1 MKTRF
6 TCHLQGWS
14 QRRNPLPA
22 GFTLLEMFLLVA
34 LIGLFTGIAIN
45 LVGTGFPG
53 TLRSAKLEADVQ
65 KLNQL
70 VALYL
75 ADGGTLNGVTSEQ
88 AVLDLLK
95 RARPTSETR
104 INLGVNSGRFI
115 DVRLRVRTGSGGMA
129 SGQAHRAKW
138 NTGTK
143 RFDLITS
150 GSGVDEFY
158 LDEALSAASFPLDS
172 RSKSVKRL
180 NSNNGWVWGDNAS
193 NPTVAYGT
201 PATAAMTGSPAS
213 FDPSADLPVGDP
225 GGGSSGSGSGGGG
238 GGGSE
243 VINPTT
249 HLPTPVISPAGG
261 SFAHSL
267 FPTTATISSNNA
279 PATGSSLV
287 YRINGG
293 AWQTYSSSISL
304 SSGQRIEAKNVSTS
318 PLLYTDSASTT
329 QSYYRYVSGFT
340 GSGSGNW
347 TNITGESTLVYG
359 VASDGS
365 STTLT
370 HGDPNGITPG
380 GEPFPTG
387 SPNVL
392 SFANLPFSAVAANQ
406 SFTLGNLTFINGT
419 TYNLSEATAATL
431 QVQLNFTDP
440 ALSRVVDV
448 NVKLVSTDH
457 VDGDR
462 LASADTV
469 ELVNPSPVSITID
482 GVTYT
487 LQLSWVTL
495 DPGAG
500 VVQGNK
506 LLVFEGASAT
516 AQLRAKL
523 VPNR

>member
-6 TCHLQGWS
+6 TFCFQGWP
-14 QRRNPLPA
+14 QRRDSLSA

-75 ADGGTLNGVTSEQ
+75 ADGGALNGVNSEQ
-88 AVLDLLK
+88 AVLDHLK

-104 INLGVNSGRFI
+104 TNLGVNSGRFI
-115 DVRLRVRTGSGGMA
+115 DVRLRVRTGNGRMPGGQ
-129 SGQAHRAKW
+129 SHRARW
-138 NTGTK
+138 NTSTK

-158 LDEALSAASFPLDS
+158 LDESLSAASFPLDT
-172 RSKSVKRL
+172 RAKSIKAL
-180 NSNNGWVWGDNAS
+180 NSGNGWVWGDNAS
-193 NPTVAYGT
+193 NPTVAYGA
-201 PATAAMTGSPAS
+201 PATASMTGSPVS
-213 FDPSADLPVGDP
+213 FDPSADVPTGNP
-225 GGGSSGSGSGGGG
+225 GGGSGGSGSGGGG
-238 GGGSE
+238 GGEE
-243 VINPTT
+243 VTPTT
-249 HLPTPVISPAGG
+249 SQLPTPIITPSGG
-261 SFAHSL
+261 TFAYAL
-267 FPTTATISSNNA
+267 FPTTATISGNNA

-304 SSGQRIEAKNVSTS
+304 SSGQRIEAKNISTS
-318 PLLYTDSASTT
+318 PLLYTDSSSTT

-340 GSGSGNW
+340 GSSSSNW
-347 TNITGESTLVYG
+347 TNVTGDSTLVYG
-359 VASDGS
+359 ITGDGTT
-365 STTLT
+365 TTLT
-370 HGDPNGITPG
+370 HGDPNGTTPG
-380 GEPFPTG
+380 GEAFPTG

-392 SFANLPFSAVAANQ
+392 SFTNKPFSAIQSNQ

-419 TYNLSEATAATL
+419 TYNLSEATNATL
-431 QVQLNFTDP
+431 QVQLNFSDP
-440 ALSRVVDV
+440 ALSKVVDV
-448 NVKLVSTDH
+448 NLKLVSTDH

-469 ELVNPSPVSITID
+469 ELVNPSPVTVTID

>member
-1 MKTRF
+1 M
-6 TCHLQGWS
+6 
-14 QRRNPLPA
+14 
-22 GFTLLEMFLLVA
+22 EMFLLVA
-34 LIGLFTGIAIN
+34 IIGLFTTIAIN

-53 TLRSAKLEADVQ
+53 TLRGAKLEADVQ

-70 VALYL
+70 VSLYL
-75 ADGGTLNGVTSEQ
+75 ADGGTLNGVNSEQ
-88 AVLDLLK
+88 AVLDHLK
-95 RARPTSETR
+95 RARSTSESKT
-104 INLGVNSGRFI
+104 NLGVTSGRFI
-115 DVRLRVRTGSGGMA
+115 DVRLRVRSGNGA
-129 SGQAHRAKW
+129 LSRGQEHRAKW
-138 NTGTK
+138 NTSTK
-143 RFDLITS
+143 RFDLVTS
-150 GSGVDEFY
+150 GAGVDEFY
-158 LDEALSAASFPLDS
+158 LDESLSAASFPVDT
-172 RSKSVKRL
+172 RTKSTRTL
-180 NSNNGWVWGDNAS
+180 NSGNGWVWGNTAS
-193 NPTVAYGT
+193 NPTVAYST
-201 PATAAMTGSPAS
+201 PTTASMDGSPAA
-213 FDPSADLPVGDP
+213 FDPSADVPTGAP

-243 VINPTT
+243 VIPTT
-249 HLPTPVISPAGG
+249 SQLPTPIITPSGG
-261 SFAHSL
+261 TFAYAA

-279 PATGSSLV
+279 PTTGSSLV

-304 SSGQRIEAKNVSTS
+304 TSGQRIEAKNVSTS
-318 PLLYTDSASTT
+318 PLVYTDSTSIT

-340 GSGSGNW
+340 GSSSSNW
-347 TNITGESTLVYG
+347 TNVTGDSTLVYG
-359 VASDGS
+359 VTGDGTT
-365 STTLT
+365 TTLT
-370 HGDPNGITPG
+370 HGDPNGTTPG
-380 GEPFPTG
+380 GEAFPTG

-392 SFANLPFSAVAANQ
+392 SFTNQSFSAIQSNQ

-419 TYNLSEATAATL
+419 TYNLSEATGTTL
-431 QVQLNFTDP
+431 QVQLNFSDP
-440 ALSRVVDV
+440 ALSKVVDV
-448 NVKLVSTDH
+448 NLKLVSTDH

-469 ELVNPSPVSITID
+469 ELVNPNPTTVTID
-482 GVTYT
+482 GITYT